1 MIRVAII
8 GAGLAGLLTARLLHK
23 AGITCRVIEARD
35 RIGGRM
41 LTVAASG
48 DLSPDD
54 GFDLGPSWF
63 WPQMQPAM
71 ANLMRELGLPSFPQA
86 SDGDVLFERMSRE
99 GPQRFQGYPQEPRS
113 FRFTGGAMALARAL
127 AADLP
132 PDAVQLSRTV
142 TVAKLMASGVSLS
155 IVRSAGLAQE
165 PHVYSDFVV
174 AACPPRLLGH
184 AVEFDPPLDDAT
196 AQRWRDTPTWMA
208 PHAKFVAVYDTPF
221 WRLAGLSGTA
231 QSMVGPMPEIH
242 DATTASGHAALFGF
256 IGVSAEQ
263 RLSLGERALSDA
275 CVAQLVRLFGAQAAA
290 PRATLLK
297 DWAVDEFT
305 ATVLDQV
312 PGGHPMVN
320 VAPWV
325 TGPWAHRLVMAGSET
340 SPSEPGY
347 LAGAVSAAQLAAET
361 VLQRLR
367 LSEKAE

>member
-1 MIRVAII
+1 MTRVDII
-8 GAGLAGLLTARLLHK
+8 GAGIAGLLTARLLHK
-23 AGITCRVIEARD
+23 AGIACRVIEARN
-35 RIGGRM
+35 RIGGRVF
-41 LTVAASG
+41 TVAATG
-48 DLSPDD
+48 ELCDDD

-71 ANLMRELGLPSFPQA
+71 ADLVRKLDLSCFPQA

-132 PDAVQLSRTV
+132 PNALQLNTTV
-142 TVAKLMASGVSLS
+142 TGAKLTASGVALS
-155 IVRSAGLAQE
+155 VARPEGHTHE
-165 PHVYSDFVV
+165 PHVLSDFVV
-174 AACPPRLLGH
+174 AACPPRILAH
-184 AVEFDPPLDDAT
+184 AVAFEPALDSTT

-263 RLSLGERALSDA
+263 RLALGERALSDA

-297 DWAVDEFT
+297 DWAADEFT
-305 ATVLDQV
+305 ATPLDQA

-320 VAPWV
+320 AAPWV

-340 SPSEPGY
+340 SESEPGY
-347 LAGAVSAAQLAAET
+347 LAGAVTAAQSAAET

-367 LSEKAE
+367 LSEEAK